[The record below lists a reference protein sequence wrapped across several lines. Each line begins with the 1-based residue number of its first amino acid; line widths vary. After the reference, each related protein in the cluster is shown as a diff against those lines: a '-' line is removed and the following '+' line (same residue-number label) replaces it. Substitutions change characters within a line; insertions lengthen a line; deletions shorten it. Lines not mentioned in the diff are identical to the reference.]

1 MRELIKSRYFK
12 WGLTFC
18 LSLVGAIVIYLLLDK
33 FSTVHGALGTLM
45 NILAPFI
52 YGAVMAYLLRPVYN
66 GCYFRSEKLL
76 KNLKVKSERTVD
88 MVSRIVSVTLSML
101 LLFVIIFGLVMS
113 VIPQFLTSLYD
124 IIMGMPG
131 AAVKFVDWIQGID
144 FVDDNI
150 KKLIT
155 DSIDKVMGNID
166 DWISDKVIPYLKEVA
181 LKVSAGL
188 VGAASFI
195 FDLFVGF
202 VVCIYV
208 LLSKSTFA
216 AQAKKL
222 SFSIFEKDTA
232 NTIINGARYID
243 KVFNGFVSGNIID
256 SLLVGVIT
264 FVVMSL
270 FNWPFELIVSVLI
283 AITNLIPFFGPFIG
297 GAIAA
302 VLLLTVNPM
311 DALYFIIFM
320 LILQQIEGN
329 IIKPKI
335 LSESIDLSSFWILFS
350 IVVGGGLFGFVG
362 MILGVPVFTVIY
374 AFISWAIDKRLSKK
388 NLPEETESY
397 ADVDYYDFDKGEF
410 VFLPEN
416 LVEERKEEKRQER
429 RKRKEERRN
438 RWKR

>member
-12 WGLTFC
+12 WGLTLC
-18 LSLVGAIVIYLLLDK
+18 LSLVGAIVIFLILDK

-270 FNWPFELIVSVLI
+270 FNWPFELLVSVLI

-302 VLLLTVNPM
+302 VLLLTVDPM